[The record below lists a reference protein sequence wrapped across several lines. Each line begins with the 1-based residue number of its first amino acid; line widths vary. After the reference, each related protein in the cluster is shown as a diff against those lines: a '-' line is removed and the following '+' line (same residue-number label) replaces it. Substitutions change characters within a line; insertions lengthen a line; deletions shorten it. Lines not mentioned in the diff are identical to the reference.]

1 MAWPRSTPHRRC
13 CHHRHQTEG
22 NATHRSHSPDGSGT
36 TRSLGA
42 CHHLRLPRVSSTL
55 RRLTRQV
62 QASKGGRNGGHFPT
76 KHRNAASR
84 GLADSLWARWHDRTR
99 AAGSI
104 DGRSGVTHRHSDSC
118 RPVEPSTR
126 KGREEEA
133 DSEKEKGRLV
143 TGHYFLDDTTAQD
156 IRDSGPRYRGSN
168 PCLPANS
175 KLLPHNGLYQP
186 PASGFESPGEW
197 VCKPFANHSPGSQ
210 S

>member
-1 MAWPRSTPHRRC
+1 M
-13 CHHRHQTEG
+13 
-22 NATHRSHSPDGSGT
+22 
-36 TRSLGA
+36 
-42 CHHLRLPRVSSTL
+42 
-55 RRLTRQV
+55 
-62 QASKGGRNGGHFPT
+62 
-76 KHRNAASR
+76 
-84 GLADSLWARWHDRTR
+84 
-99 AAGSI
+99 
-104 DGRSGVTHRHSDSC
+104 
-118 RPVEPSTR
+118 
-126 KGREEEA
+126 
-133 DSEKEKGRLV
+133 